1 MQFLVSIGNGTK
13 YLSMHMQCI
22 QVPDTCIYHQ
32 ECFTMHIQ
40 CTKSIEPCHVGQV
53 KSKMLNVL
61 EHESR
66 KLLMWVLQ
74 VAESSKNYGKYRVT
88 YC

>member
-1 MQFLVSIGNGTK
+1 MQFLVSIGTGTK
-13 YLSMHMQCI
+13 NLSMHMHSSSRYM
-22 QVPDTCIYHQ
+22 YHQ
-32 ECFTMHIQ
+32 ECFTMHI

-61 EHESR
+61 EHGSR